1 MPGSLGARWPLLSAA
16 APAHKQSTTYPTGL
30 TLLSIQEKSLLFPA
44 ALAALVSCAKV
55 TSRWQPSSAAASDC
69 SQGPLEPGCRP
80 LSASVTALTTH
91 RYITVIDQGFCFL
104 FCHPLPTA
112 GTAGIVEVPANDQK
126 CLEAVTRF
134 RPGGTQ
140 DMVLNTS
147 DLSVQKVAQEPGE
160 ARRWSFSHA
169 IPLVLPLSSCFGF
182 QGREFRF

>member
-1 MPGSLGARWPLLSAA
+1 MPGSLGARWPLLSAV
-16 APAHKQSTTYPTGL
+16 APAHKQSTTYPAGL
-30 TLLSIQEKSLLFPA
+30 TLLSIQEKSLFFPTS
-44 ALAALVSCAKV
+44 LAALVSCAKS

-80 LSASVTALTTH
+80 LSAPVTALTTH

-112 GTAGIVEVPANDQK
+112 GTAGTVEVPANDQK

-147 DLSVQKVAQEPGE
+147 DLSVQKVAQEPGGSQE
-160 ARRWSFSHA
+160 V
-169 IPLVLPLSSCFGF
+169 VLQSPYPLSASSVFLLWVLGE
-182 QGREFRF
+182 RV